1 MLSINFFENRI
12 NIQINIH
19 RGGHIEVTYK
29 GQTLVSG
36 IRESCFN
43 RLKSIVEEL
52 QNLGNKEV
60 YFYIQNMTVGD
71 STFRFDVIYFKE
83 HLSVLKSQAKC
94 YIEIKS
100 GLYDTFA

>member
-19 RGGHIEVTYK
+19 RGGHVEVTYK
-29 GQTLVSG
+29 GRNLVSG
-36 IRESCFN
+36 PREACFN
-43 RLKSIVEEL
+43 RIKSIVEEL

-60 YFYIQNMTVGD
+60 YFYIQNMAVGD
-71 STFRFDVIYFKE
+71 SSFRYDVIYFKE

-100 GLYDTFA
+100 GLYDIFA